1 MRAAT
6 AKTIAAI
13 VDPPGDSTVSAT
25 TSTGTSRMRIS
36 VSALGRFSGN
46 IAEISRAARLPARL
60 LRLGGRARRYSRPTV
75 LPTGPSGDTVAASSG
90 HGKMRRRAPWATSRQ
105 RMIQPKPW
113 VQPRIVSTLSSKPPI
128 ATTSSAVKMH
138 TSTAE

>member
-1 MRAAT
+1 M
-6 AKTIAAI
+6 
-13 VDPPGDSTVSAT
+13 SAT

-46 IAEISRAARLPARL
+46 IASARSRLPGRRAARDA
-60 LRLGGRARRYSRPTV
+60 GARYSRPAV

-90 HGKMRRRAPWATSRQ
+90 QGKMRRRAPWATSRQ

-113 VQPRIVSTLSSKPPI
+113 VQPSTVSAFSPKPPI

-138 TSTAE
+138 TSTAEYRRTAWK